1 MLVSMTRSSSCAT
14 DTEAGAPSFNA
25 VLRFIPCSSMVST
38 NEQARGSRLPPGPS
52 KGSRSCSG
60 TNMMPATRDNVR
72 MASGFPHCGI
82 GTDRVCPCFQAVM
95 DGVGDGSTSQNVNT
109 QDGPKGSNPKGR
121 YGASEDRRK
130 EGRAKALVAARDAGK
145 RCARSQGGRVQTEER
160 EEDRVI
166 AQAVR
171 GAQLAPQDG
180 RLPLRAVDADLLYQS
195 RRQDPAKN
203 PTRPARAC
211 EGGVEASVRQGIARR

>member
-14 DTEAGAPSFNA
+14 GSEAGAPSFNA
-25 VLRFIPCSSMVST
+25 VLRFIPCSSMAST
-38 NEQARGSRLPPGPS
+38 NEQAPGSRLPQDPQ
-52 KGSRSCSG
+52 GSHSCAV

-82 GTDRVCPCFQAVM
+82 GTDRVCHCFQGVM
-95 DGVGDGSTSQNVNT
+95 DGVGDGSSSQNVNT

-145 RCARSQGGRVQTEER
+145 RCARSQGGRVQTDER

-203 PTRPARAC
+203 PARAAGAC
-211 EGGVEASVRQGIARR
+211 EGGIEASVR